1 MPKNSVEQVKLYQV
15 RLGTALAKVCDTE
28 ATETPHRLPPSVFLR
43 RICEDYFTLYG
54 LPRSQFVELEADR
67 KARKLDRREYFKVLL
82 DDRLRLVMDQKR
94 RA

>member
-1 MPKNSVEQVKLYQV
+1 MPKNSIEQVKLYQV

-28 ATETPHRLPPSVFLR
+28 ATAAPHHLPPSVFLR

-67 KARKLDRREYFKVLL
+67 KARKLDKREYFKVLL
-82 DDRLRLVMDQKR
+82 DDRLRILMAERQP
-94 RA
+94 